1 MAKKNYSKDQKEDI
15 LQSIFVK
22 ISNGS
27 SARQAIIESEISN
40 AAFFEWLQKDT
51 SKQFTESYARA
62 CEIRAEKLTD
72 EILQIADEANADI
85 IGVDEKTG
93 KPIVNGEAINRSRL
107 KVDARKWLAG
117 KLAPK
122 KYGDKIDVTSKGE
135 SIQAPSVVNVK
146 IVDPESPD

>member
-1 MAKKNYSKDQKEDI
+1 MSKKTYNTDQKEAI
-15 LQSIFVK
+15 LNSIFIK

-51 SKQFTESYARA
+51 SKQYAESYARA

-72 EILQIADEANADI
+72 EILQIADGANADI

-93 KPIVNGEAINRSRL
+93 RPIINGEAINRSRL
-107 KVDARKWLAG
+107 KIDARKWLAG

-135 SIQAPSVVNVK
+135 SIQAPGVVNVK
-146 IVDPESPD
+146 IIEPEA

>member
-51 SKQFTESYARA
+51 SKQYAESYARA

-85 IGVDEKTG
+85 VGVDEKTG

-122 KYGDKIDVTSKGE
+122 KYGDKIDVTSNGE
-135 SIQAPSVVNVK
+135 SVQAPSVVNVK
-146 IVDPESPD
+146 IIEPED

>member
-1 MAKKNYSKDQKEDI
+1 MSKKNYSKDQKEAI
-15 LQSIFVK
+15 LHSIFVK

-27 SARQAIIESEISN
+27 SARQAIIESEINNST
-40 AAFFEWLQKDT
+40 FFEWLQKDT
-51 SKQFTESYARA
+51 SKQYAESYARA

-85 IGVDEKTG
+85 VGVDEKTG

-146 IVDPESPD
+146 IVEPED

>member
-1 MAKKNYSKDQKEDI
+1 MGKKNYSKDQKDAI
-15 LQSIFVK
+15 LQGIFIK
-22 ISNGS
+22 IADGS

-51 SKQFTESYARA
+51 SKQYAESYARA

-72 EILQIADEANADI
+72 EIIQIADEANADI
-85 IGVDEKTG
+85 VGVDEKTG

-146 IVDPESPD
+146 IIEPED

>member
-1 MAKKNYSKDQKEDI
+1 MGKKNYSKDQKENI
-15 LQSIFVK
+15 LHKIFVK
-22 ISNGS
+22 IADGS
-27 SARQAIIESEISN
+27 SARQAIIESEINNST
-40 AAFFEWLQKDT
+40 FFEWLQKDT
-51 SKQFTESYARA
+51 SKQYAESYTRA

-146 IVDPESPD
+146 IVEPED

>member
-1 MAKKNYSKDQKEDI
+1 MSKKNYSRDQKEAI
-15 LQSIFVK
+15 LHSIFVK

-27 SARQAIIESEISN
+27 SARQAILESEINNST
-40 AAFFEWLQKDT
+40 FFEWLQKDT
-51 SKQFTESYARA
+51 SKQYAESYVRA

-146 IVDPESPD
+146 IIEPEE

>member
-1 MAKKNYSKDQKEDI
+1 MSKKKYSTDQKEAI
-15 LQSIFVK
+15 LQGIFLK
-22 ISNGS
+22 IADGS

-40 AAFFEWLQKDT
+40 AAFFEWLLKDT
-51 SKQFTESYARA
+51 SKQYAESYARA

-85 IGVDEKTG
+85 VGVDEKTG

-146 IVDPESPD
+146 IVEPED

>member
-1 MAKKNYSKDQKEDI
+1 MSKKTYNTDQKEAI
-15 LQSIFVK
+15 LNSIFIK

-51 SKQFTESYARA
+51 SKQYAESYARA

-72 EILQIADEANADI
+72 EILQIADGANADI

-93 KPIVNGEAINRSRL
+93 RPIINGEAINRSRL
-107 KVDARKWLAG
+107 KIDARKWLAG

-146 IVDPESPD
+146 IIEPEG

>member
-1 MAKKNYSKDQKEDI
+1 MSKKKYSTDQKEAI
-15 LQSIFVK
+15 LQKIFVK

-51 SKQFTESYARA
+51 SKQYAESYARA

-85 IGVDEKTG
+85 VGVDEKTG

-122 KYGDKIDVTSKGE
+122 KYGDKLDVTSKGE

-146 IVDPESPD
+146 IIEPED

>member
-1 MAKKNYSKDQKEDI
+1 MSKKNYSRDQKEAI
-15 LQSIFVK
+15 LHSIFVK

-27 SARQAIIESEISN
+27 SARQAIIESEVNNST
-40 AAFFEWLQKDT
+40 FFEWLQKDT
-51 SKQFTESYARA
+51 SKQYAESYARA

-93 KPIVNGEAINRSRL
+93 RPIVNGEAINRSRL

-146 IVDPESPD
+146 IIEPEE

>member
-1 MAKKNYSKDQKEDI
+1 MSKKTYSKDQKEAI
-15 LQSIFVK
+15 LHSIFVK

-27 SARQAIIESEISN
+27 SARQAIIESEVNNST
-40 AAFFEWLQKDT
+40 FFEWLQKDT
-51 SKQFTESYARA
+51 SKQYAESYVRA

-146 IVDPESPD
+146 IVEPED

>member
-1 MAKKNYSKDQKEDI
+1 MGKKNYSKDQKDAI
-15 LQSIFVK
+15 LNSIFIK

-51 SKQFTESYARA
+51 SKQYAESYARA

-93 KPIVNGEAINRSRL
+93 RPIVNGEAINRSRL

-146 IVDPESPD
+146 IIEPED

>member
-1 MAKKNYSKDQKEDI
+1 MSKKKYSTDQKEAI
-15 LQSIFVK
+15 LQGIFLK
-22 ISNGS
+22 IADGS

-40 AAFFEWLQKDT
+40 AAFFEWLLKDT
-51 SKQFTESYARA
+51 SKQYAESYVRA

-146 IVDPESPD
+146 IVEPED

>member
-1 MAKKNYSKDQKEDI
+1 MSKKKYSTDQKEEI
-15 LQSIFVK
+15 LHKIFVK

-27 SARQAIIESEISN
+27 SARQAIIQSEINNST
-40 AAFFEWLQKDT
+40 FFEWLQKDT
-51 SKQFTESYARA
+51 SKQYAESYTRA

-85 IGVDEKTG
+85 VGVDEKTG

-107 KVDARKWLAG
+107 KVARKWLAG

-146 IVDPESPD
+146 IVEPED

>member
-1 MAKKNYSKDQKEDI
+1 MVA
-15 LQSIFVK
+15 
-22 ISNGS
+22 
-27 SARQAIIESEISN
+27 
-40 AAFFEWLQKDT
+40 KDT
-51 SKQFTESYARA
+51 SKQYAESYVRA

-122 KYGDKIDVTSKGE
+122 KYGDKMT
-135 SIQAPSVVNVK
+135 
-146 IVDPESPD
+146 

>member
-1 MAKKNYSKDQKEDI
+1 MSKKKYSTDQKDVI
-15 LQSIFVK
+15 LHEIFVK

-27 SARQAIIESEISN
+27 SARQAIIESEINNST
-40 AAFFEWLQKDT
+40 FFEWLQKDT
-51 SKQFTESYARA
+51 SKQYAESYTRA

-85 IGVDEKTG
+85 VGVDEKTG

-146 IVDPESPD
+146 IVEPED

>member
-1 MAKKNYSKDQKEDI
+1 MSKKKYSTDQKEAI
-15 LQSIFVK
+15 LHSIFVK

-27 SARQAIIESEISN
+27 SARQAIIESEINNST
-40 AAFFEWLQKDT
+40 FFEWLQKDT
-51 SKQFTESYARA
+51 SKQYAESYTRA

-85 IGVDEKTG
+85 VGVDEKTG

-117 KLAPK
+117 KIAPK

-146 IVDPESPD
+146 IVEPED

>member
-1 MAKKNYSKDQKEDI
+1 MGKKNYSKDQKDAI
-15 LQSIFVK
+15 LHSIFVK

-27 SARQAIIESEISN
+27 SARQAILESEINNST
-40 AAFFEWLQKDT
+40 FFEWLQKDT
-51 SKQFTESYARA
+51 SKQYADSYARA

-85 IGVDEKTG
+85 VGFDEKTG
-93 KPIVNGEAINRSRL
+93 KPIINGEAINRSRL
-107 KVDARKWLAG
+107 KVDTRKWLAG

-135 SIQAPSVVNVK
+135 SIQAPSIVNVK
-146 IVDPESPD
+146 IIEPED

>member
-1 MAKKNYSKDQKEDI
+1 MSKKAYSKDQKEAI
-15 LQSIFVK
+15 LHGIFIK

-51 SKQFTESYARA
+51 SKQYAESYARA

-146 IVDPESPD
+146 IIEPED